1 MLRKRKSVGWFFLL
15 LTLSFA
21 VSATAQPPSAQPTQN
36 HFARYLA
43 GAGDIAENPD
53 DHIQESVERLLPR
66 K

>member
-1 MLRKRKSVGWFFLL
+1 LL

-21 VSATAQPPSAQPTQN
+21 VSATAQPPSVQPTQN